1 MRTGVLSVAS
11 DEPPGLPV
19 IDRTGHEPPAV
30 TAVAVPVQAIAIDD
44 AIGEIVVSGM
54 LVVIGALCFTGGVG
68 GLLYVGSLLL
78 GVDLQVF

>member
-30 TAVAVPVQAIAIDD
+30 TAVAVPLQAI
-44 AIGEIVVSGM
+44 GGIVVSGM

-78 GVDLQVF
+78 GVDLQAF